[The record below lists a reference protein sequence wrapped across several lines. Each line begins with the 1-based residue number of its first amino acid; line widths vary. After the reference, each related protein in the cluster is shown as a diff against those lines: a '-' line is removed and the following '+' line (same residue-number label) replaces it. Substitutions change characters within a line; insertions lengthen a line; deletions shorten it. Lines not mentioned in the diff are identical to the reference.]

1 MTNRYTT
8 NDLIRFL
15 YRECSLQEQ
24 LSIKKAI
31 EDDKELREEFENICE
46 LQKELDHNLEKPD
59 PSSVKI
65 ILDYSRK
72 ANRNRNRPME
82 HSC

>member
-1 MTNRYTT
+1 MINQYTT
-8 NDLIRFL
+8 NDLIRYI
-15 YRECSLQEQ
+15 YRECTLQEQ
-24 LSIKKAI
+24 LAIEQAI
-31 EDDKELREEFENICE
+31 EDDKELRKEYLSIRE
-46 LQKELDHNLEKPD
+46 LQNELDHNLEKPD

-72 ANRNRNRPME
+72 ANRNRNRPLE